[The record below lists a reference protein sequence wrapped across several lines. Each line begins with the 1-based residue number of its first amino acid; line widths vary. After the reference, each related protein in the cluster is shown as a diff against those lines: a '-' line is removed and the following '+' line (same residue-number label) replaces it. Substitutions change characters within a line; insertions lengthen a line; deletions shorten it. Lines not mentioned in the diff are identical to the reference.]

1 MQWLPA
7 AVEAEFPVSDFHTH
21 SLLWAYQARCQWASS
36 LGAAN
41 LFSYSSLVALVVP

>member
-1 MQWLPA
+1 MVWLVA